1 MSNAETFVLPKAT
14 ITVYRMDNE
23 AFEQIG
29 EIDRYTSLVW
39 PKSYGDVGN
48 FELHCPVTEHN
59 MEMVAEGHIIT
70 LGGTL
75 AAKMEIITASTD
87 EEYDFEYI
95 VKGRTLECI
104 LDSRIVW
111 GTYSTD
117 NSEKFPST
125 IMMDLVRQNAVNP
138 SNSNRKIP
146 YLELGTDPQA
156 GTKISHQQTGGSL
169 FFELQDI
176 CEMSGIGFEVQ
187 FHPREQR
194 LVFQPI
200 VPNDRSYN
208 NTSGNLPVVFDT
220 DTEDIIRSEYYLNS
234 QDEYNVAFVAGEG
247 EGKDRKTTSIDS
259 GVRGLERK
267 ETYVDARDVQS
278 EYSDDDG
285 NMKTV
290 SPEKYMEQLRNRGL
304 KALSEM
310 ILYQTYDGS
319 VRGVGYV
326 AYEYGVDYEVGD
338 IVTMVDRRLGVTIDA
353 PVTRVEQQFDDEYN
367 IQITFGEASPTVM
380 RKVRRIVRDS

>member
-23 AFEQIG
+23 VFEQIG

-39 PKSYGDVGN
+39 PKSFGDFGN

-59 MEMVAEGHIIT
+59 MELVAEGNIIT

-111 GTYSTD
+111 GIYSTD

-125 IMMDLVRQNAVNP
+125 MMMELVEQNAVNP
-138 SNSNRKIP
+138 TDPNRKIP

-156 GTKISHQQTGGSL
+156 GKKISHQQTGGSL
-169 FFELQDI
+169 FFELQDLY
-176 CEMSGIGFEVQ
+176 EMSGVGFEVQ

-194 LVFQPI
+194 LVFQPV
-200 VPNDRSYN
+200 VPVDRSYHN
-208 NTSGNLPVVFDT
+208 ADGNLPVVFDT

-247 EGKDRKTTSIDS
+247 EGKDRKTTTIDS
-259 GVRGLERK
+259 GVSGFERK

-278 EYSDDDG
+278 EYQDKNG
-285 NMKTV
+285 ETKTIT
-290 SPEKYMEQLRNRGL
+290 PEKYMKQLQTRGQ

-310 ILYQTYDGS
+310 VKYQTYDGS

-326 AYEYGVDYEVGD
+326 AYEYGVDYNVGD